1 MDRILIVYYLLGFYL
16 NRITSREKLSLVRKA
31 LLRKLEKFL
40 VRNSRYYARAI
51 PENGGLMHLPIMT
64 KTQHFA
70 NFDTINTV
78 DITYDKAME
87 TALKAE
93 HSRDFSPMIEDI
105 AVGLS
110 SGTTGNRGLFL
121 TSRNERCRWV
131 AAMIHRV
138 IGWSWRSRK
147 MAFFLRANN
156 RLYESSNSSL
166 IRFQFFDLSRPF
178 GQLMTELSGLDPDIL
193 IAQPSVLSVIADGYL
208 SGKISIRP
216 QKIISV
222 AEVLE
227 DDIKMKLEQVFQQK
241 IHQVYQCTEG
251 FLAFTCR
258 EGNLHLNEDLVF
270 FQERFLDD
278 SRKRFHPVI
287 TDLYRRSQPI
297 VRYELN
303 DVLSYAGYACKCG
316 CPFRVIERI
325 EGRNDDVLAFERQS
339 GGSVFVFGDFIRRL
353 FLLADRDH
361 GVRNYQVSQIS
372 LHEVAISLDIEDH
385 TEKDHI
391 ERHIESEWKNFCAAN
406 HLKMPFIRFFD
417 KINFDPMIKFRRII
431 RNKFPLPDNIDYL

>member
-1 MDRILIVYYLLGFYL
+1 MDRIFIVYYLLGFYL

-78 DITYDKAME
+78 DITYDKTME

-93 HSRDFSPMIEDI
+93 YSRDFSPMIEDI

-138 IGWSWRSRK
+138 IGWSWSSRRI
-147 MAFFLRANN
+147 AFFLRANN

-166 IRFQFFDLSRPF
+166 IHFQFFDLSRPF
-178 GQLMTELSGLDPDIL
+178 EQLMVELSGFDPDIL
-193 IAQPSVLSVIADGYL
+193 IAQPSVLSVIADDYL

-270 FQERFLDD
+270 FQERFLDE

-325 EGRNDDVLAFERQS
+325 EGRNDDVLVFERQS

-353 FLLADRDH
+353 FLLADKDH

-372 LHEVAISLDIEDH
+372 LHEVEISLDIEDH
-385 TEKDHI
+385 TEKNHI
-391 ERHIESEWKNFCAAN
+391 EQHIESEWKNFCVAN